1 MTNIK
6 NTISATLDK
15 SALLLGKQNCQS
27 LFSQALDLATDGHSE
42 TKSPIQ
48 CAVSITIHQD
58 GNYTISLAGLINKGI
73 LLGALTDAQ
82 LKVHDMAREFES
94 EQMTERVEALIERAN
109 LPPTD
114 LQ

>member
-1 MTNIK
+1 MLTPDEK
-6 NTISATLDK
+6 TL
-15 SALLLGKQNCQS
+15 LVGKQNCQT
-27 LFSQALDLATDGHSE
+27 LFSQALELATDGHCE

-82 LKVHDMAREFES
+82 MKVHDMAREWES
-94 EQMTERVEALIERAN
+94 EQIAERFEALIERAS